1 MIVVLCLIVGYCTSW
16 LRQYS
21 TRGAGLL
28 RPPLAL
34 VSLSVLDEEGVLV
47 PLVSRLVSSLCRSS
61 PWTDWVNVTLRF
73 TTATTV
79 GMISCDVSAGIY
91 QKDYTTDLRSW
102 RDRAPLVAF
111 LTTGNVQPFRGM

>member
-1 MIVVLCLIVGYCTSW
+1 MIVVLFIIVRYCTSW

-21 TRGAGLL
+21 TRSAGLL

-47 PLVSRLVSSLCRSS
+47 PLVSRLVSSLCRGS

-79 GMISCDVSAGIY
+79 GMISCDVLAGIY
-91 QKDYTTDLRSW
+91 QKDHTTDLRSW